1 MPLNRSGLPGLRLGL
16 GLGEKGKGDLPPTA
30 VRGWR
35 ATEVRRLPAARRGEG
50 GKRAA
55 NQDDRAQLPQLRMQ
69 I

>member
-1 MPLNRSGLPGLRLGL
+1 MPLNKSPGLCLGQ
-16 GLGEKGKGDLPPTA
+16 GLGEKGKGDLPSNA
-30 VRGWR
+30 ARGWLASDR
-35 ATEVRRLPAARRGEG
+35 GQAIACRETRRG